1 MMYYEQ
7 GKDKIGVLNDFDL
20 AAIMDVGDR
29 SPKKQGFERT
39 GTLPYMA
46 IELLDSPDG
55 KLPRWF
61 RHDLESCMWCLVC
74 QSLEKLGKR
83 WYSHDVSDVS
93 VEKKALVLSF
103 TSSYFQ
109 AGWRKYYKFI
119 RYWLREFS
127 MRGTDRRDLVD
138 AIVLIEKKRE
148 AWLAADRKERN
159 EDYMKPDAEAA
170 RDLLTTDGLIKGIEP
185 LEDLTWIYVNVDVVK
200 VSTTEKDGS
209 SNDE

>member
-1 MMYYEQ
+1 MYYEQ

-83 WYSHDVSDVS
+83 WYSHDVSDVLFVYNLGRQRAHCSCGRCLSSLSTIAQKHHPLVRANYSFQARPRWKSNFRCYPAGQSYSTFLESHWWCSASPNSTVHPSRVAPSNVRYNVS
-93 VEKKALVLSF
+93 VEI
-103 TSSYFQ
+103 
-109 AGWRKYYKFI
+109 YYVRF
-119 RYWLREFS
+119 
-127 MRGTDRRDLVD
+127 
-138 AIVLIEKKRE
+138 
-148 AWLAADRKERN
+148 
-159 EDYMKPDAEAA
+159 
-170 RDLLTTDGLIKGIEP
+170 
-185 LEDLTWIYVNVDVVK
+185 
-200 VSTTEKDGS
+200 
-209 SNDE
+209 